1 MPFESFLVMAGL
13 VILGALTL
21 GPIGFF
27 MVLGLRHRLRRAEQ
41 QLAALERQATRAAL
55 NEAAAALRHGPVDVP
70 PEPAASPRPDEVGFV
85 TPPAVPEAAEEPG
98 HAAPPPPFAPPPAPP
113 IAPPIEPP
121 PAVVPQVATANIE
134 PPAAPPPASLEERLG
149 TRWAV
154 WIGGVALGLG
164 GLLLVRYSVEQGWF
178 GPSARIFA
186 GFLFAAGLVI
196 AGEVLRRR
204 QRAGTPTSGQIPA
217 VLTAAGTVA
226 AFGTVYAAHALYH
239 FIGPG
244 PAFLALGFLGL
255 ATMLAAAL
263 HGPALAGLG
272 LLGAFVAPL
281 LVQSETPDPWPVVIY
296 IGFVTASAYGLARL
310 RFWLWLA
317 LSAAAGSLLWGLV
330 LQSAN
335 ASGGV
340 SAELFHALLQS
351 LLAIALFVYGR
362 RPAEPDRAA
371 DFDAIGWALPST
383 FALLTLVTLGH
394 SVSAGGFGAAAVTV
408 ALAAAVPLAASGLM
422 FAEVAA
428 LTLTAG
434 ALVLAILIIWPNV
447 PVQSLSVSVSKAF
460 WPAPNG
466 SPGFGAFAVLTILP
480 LAAAV
485 TLRLVRSPNL
495 RALPAAL
502 YAGAATLA
510 PLAGLVIAYLRLKA
524 SAGSMLFAAIAAAL
538 AFVFSFAATVLHNR
552 LQARNEPAFHLGLGA
567 FAAAA
572 LAALSFGLVFAL
584 DRGML
589 TVAFALAAL
598 GASFVDHR
606 LNIPALRWGVAG
618 LGAIVAARLAIDP
631 RVVGADLGTVPI
643 FNWLLWGYGVPAL
656 AFAIAAELMRPRGE
670 DQPVHVAQG
679 LAILFAAFLVFFEI
693 RHAVHGGDPFAPG
706 SSLVE
711 QGLLATAAFGYA
723 ILTTRLDALRTNP
736 VLRAASLG
744 FGVISFGLT
753 LFGLLMAANPLFTD
767 TPLEGGPLLNELALA
782 YLLPAALAYLLARFA
797 RGVRPDWYGVGA
809 RICLHVL
816 VFAFLNLELRR
827 LFEGP
832 ELWLFGT
839 YLKIRVS
846 DAELYA
852 YSALWL
858 GLGIAY
864 LGYGLLRHSTQARL
878 ISGLLVAASVF
889 KVFVFDLA
897 SLQGIL
903 RALSFIGLGLVLMG
917 VGFIYQKFVF
927 ARRTPQA

>member
-1 MPFESFLVMAGL
+1 MPFESFLVVAGL
-13 VILGALTL
+13 LIFGALTL

-27 MVLGLRHRLRRAEQ
+27 MVLGLRNRLRRAEQ
-41 QLAALERQATRAAL
+41 RLAALGALLAQRAAQD
-55 NEAAAALRHGPVDVP
+55 EPATALRGGSVNEP
-70 PEPAASPRPDEVGFV
+70 PEPVASAQPDEAGVV
-85 TPPAVPEAAEEPG
+85 
-98 HAAPPPPFAPPPAPP
+98 APPPPLAPP
-113 IAPPIEPP
+113 IAPP
-121 PAVVPQVATANIE
+121 PAIVPQVAAANAPTE
-134 PPAAPPPASLEERLG
+134 PPAAPPPASLEEQLG

-178 GPSARIFA
+178 GPSARIVA
-186 GFLFAAGLVI
+186 GLLFAAGLVI

-204 QRAGTPTSGQIPA
+204 QRASAPAPTAGQIPA

-244 PAFLALGFLGL
+244 PAFLALGLLGL

-272 LLGAFVAPL
+272 LVGALAAPL
-281 LVQSETPDPWPVVIY
+281 LVESETPDPWPVVIY
-296 IGFVTASAYGLARL
+296 IGFVTASAYGLAWL

-317 LSAAAGSLLWGLV
+317 LSAGAGGLLWGLV
-330 LQSAN
+330 LLEAN
-335 ASGGV
+335 ASGVV

-351 LLAIALFVYGR
+351 LLSIALFVYSR
-362 RPAEPDRAA
+362 RPTEPDGDR
-371 DFDAIGWALPST
+371 DFDAIGWALPSA
-383 FALLTLVTLGH
+383 FALLTLVTLWH
-394 SVSAGGFGAAAVTV
+394 STSAGAFAAAAIAV
-408 ALAAAVPLAASGLM
+408 ALVAAVPLAASGLLI
-422 FAEVAA
+422 AEVAA

-434 ALVLAILIIWPNV
+434 ALILAILIIWPNV
-447 PVQSLSVSVSKAF
+447 PVQSLSVSASDGF

-480 LAAAV
+480 LAAAG
-485 TLRLVRSPNL
+485 TLRLVGSPSL
-495 RALPAAL
+495 RTLPAAL
-502 YAGAATLA
+502 YAAAATLA

-524 SAGSMLFAAIAAAL
+524 SAGGMVFAALAAAL
-538 AFVFSFAATVLHNR
+538 AFLFLIAATVLQNR
-552 LQARNEPAFHLGLGA
+552 LKAREEPVFHLGLGA
-567 FAAAA
+567 FAAAS

-598 GASFVDHR
+598 GTSFVDRR
-606 LNIPALRWGVAG
+606 LDIPALRWGVAA
-618 LGAIVAARLAIDP
+618 LGVTVAVRLAIDP
-631 RVVGADLGTVPI
+631 RVVGADLGTTPI

-656 AFAIAAELMRPRGE
+656 AFAIAAEFMRPRGE
-670 DQPVHVAQG
+670 DPPVHIAQG

-693 RHAVHGGDPFAPG
+693 RHAVHGGDPFARG

-711 QGLLATAAFGYA
+711 QGLLATASFGYA

-744 FGVISFGLT
+744 FGLLSFGVT
-753 LFGLLMAANPLFTD
+753 LFGLLMAANPLFAK
-767 TPLEGGPLLNELALA
+767 TPLEGGALLNDLALA

-797 RGVRPDWYGVGA
+797 RGIRPDWYVIGA
-809 RICLHVL
+809 QICLHAL
-816 VFAFLNLELRR
+816 LFAFLNLELRR

-832 ELWLFGT
+832 NLWLFGP
-839 YLKIRVS
+839 YLHIRVS

-858 GLGIAY
+858 GLGIGY
-864 LGYGLLRHSTQARL
+864 LAFGLSRNSTQARL

-889 KVFVFDLA
+889 KVFLLDLA

-903 RALSFIGLGLVLMG
+903 RALSFIGLGLVLIA
-917 VGFIYQKFVF
+917 VGFVYQKFVF
-927 ARRTPQA
+927 ARRAPRA